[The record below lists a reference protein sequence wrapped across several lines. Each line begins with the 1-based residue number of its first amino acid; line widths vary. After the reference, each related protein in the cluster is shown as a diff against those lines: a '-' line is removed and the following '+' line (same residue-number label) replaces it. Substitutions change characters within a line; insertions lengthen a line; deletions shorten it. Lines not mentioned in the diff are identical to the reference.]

1 MRIDRAALPGLLFLV
16 ALGLAGCAASSG
28 QKWVNELPD
37 EGPPSAAGDWKSADS
52 AADAR
57 PSLEDRIQIPDRAI
71 VGDDLDDTPD
81 RPRDPGDGPPR
92 DVRAGSAQSEL
103 YRNTYYDFP
112 SEGAGDKSSTIY
124 DAACVP
130 ITKVTTDFHDRL
142 CVQGSGRLDS
152 GATVSFAKRDCGCAS
167 ICPRTGQKLC
177 YERLDQ
183 KRFPSG
189 RGATGQAITPLY
201 TVAVDS
207 TVIPLG
213 TRIFVPELV
222 GLPRLDGSKHDGC
235 FLAEDRGLKV
245 VGRQIDFFTGDPAN
259 TARWNAIVPSN
270 RGVHVVP
277 NDPRCRAGG

>member
-1 MRIDRAALPGLLFLV
+1 MRIDRAALPGLFFL
-16 ALGLAGCAASSG
+16 LAGCAASSG
-28 QKWVNELPD
+28 QKWVSELPD
-37 EGPPSAAGDWKSADS
+37 EGPPSAAGDWKSSVS
-52 AADAR
+52 AESAR
-57 PSLEDRIQIPDRAI
+57 ATLEDRVALPNRAI
-71 VGDDLDDTPD
+71 VGDDVDDETALV
-81 RPRDPGDGPPR
+81 RDLGDGVPR
-92 DVRAGSAQSEL
+92 AVIAGGAQSEL

-112 SEGAGDKSSTIY
+112 SESAGAKDATIF
-124 DAACVP
+124 DAACAP
-130 ITKVTTDFHDRL
+130 IAKVTTAFHDRV
-142 CVQGSGRLDS
+142 CVQGSGRLED
-152 GATVSFAKRDCGCAS
+152 GATVSFAKRDCACAA

-189 RGATGQAITPLY
+189 RGATGQPITPLF

-222 GLPRLDGSKHDGC
+222 GLPRPDGSKHDGC

-270 RGVHVVP
+270 RGVHVLP
-277 NDPRCRAGG
+277 NDPRCRGGS

>member
-1 MRIDRAALPGLLFLV
+1 MRIDGAALAVLTFV
-16 ALGLAGCAASSG
+16 LAGCAASSG
-28 QKWVNELPD
+28 QKWVNELPE
-37 EGPPSAAGDWKSADS
+37 EGPPSAAGDWKSLDS
-52 AADAR
+52 IESAR
-57 PSLEDRIQIPDRAI
+57 PSLEDRVQIPDRAI
-71 VGDDLDDTPD
+71 VGDDADDDPVSV
-81 RPRDPGDGPPR
+81 RDLGDGAPR
-92 DVRAGSAQSEL
+92 ASLAGTAQSEL
-103 YRNTYYDFP
+103 FRNTYYDFP
-112 SEGAGDKSSTIY
+112 SESAGAKDATIY
-124 DAACVP
+124 DASCAP
-130 ITKVTTDFHDRL
+130 IAKVTTDFHDRV
-142 CVQGSGRLDS
+142 CVQGSGRLED

-189 RGATGQAITPLY
+189 RGATGQPITPFY

-222 GLPRLDGSKHDGC
+222 GVPRPDGTKHDGC

-245 VGRQIDFFTGDPAN
+245 VGRRIDFFTGDPAN

-270 RGVHVVP
+270 RGVHVLP

>member
-1 MRIDRAALPGLLFLV
+1 MRIDCAALVGLIF
-16 ALGLAGCAASSG
+16 LAGCAASSG
-28 QKWVNELPD
+28 QKWVSELPD
-37 EGPPSAAGDWKSADS
+37 EGPPSAAGDWKSATS
-52 AADAR
+52 AESAR
-57 PSLEDRIQIPDRAI
+57 APRDDRVALPNRAI
-71 VGDDLDDTPD
+71 VGDDGDEESAQV
-81 RPRDPGDGPPR
+81 RDFGDGVPR
-92 DVRAGSAQSEL
+92 AAIAGSTQSEL

-112 SEGAGDKSSTIY
+112 SESAGAKDATIY
-124 DAACVP
+124 DAACAP
-130 ITKVTTDFHDRL
+130 IAKVTTAFHDRV
-142 CVQGSGRLDS
+142 CVQGSGRLED
-152 GATVSFAKRDCGCAS
+152 GATVSFAKRDCACAA

-189 RGATGQAITPLY
+189 RGATGQPITPLF

-222 GLPRLDGSKHDGC
+222 GLPRPDGTKHDGC

-270 RGVHVVP
+270 RGVHVLT
-277 NDPRCRAGG
+277 NDPRCRGGG